1 MSSNKYNSK
10 NQSTFLGENYALIPL
25 LLVLFAVPLVT
36 RLYQFNSKLSQ
47 FSWFPNRDVLDVFLY
62 WKSVWLMVLGAV
74 MAIVVAARLS
84 SRRAR
89 AEYKKNLWLYFIAG
103 YGLLTLL
110 STVFSKYRSFG
121 FSGIHEQ
128 FESVWVILTYCILT
142 VYACGTI
149 RRENDLRAVRCS
161 LAALLAVLGALGISQ
176 LVGHDFFESAA
187 GLQLIVPEK
196 LSVYRETLQFNFS
209 GTGTHQVYLT
219 LYNPNYVGMFSSL
232 LLPVSLALLFS
243 SKDWKRR
250 LLWCVL
256 SILLLVCTFGSGSK
270 SFLITFVL
278 SSVVALLFCRRA
290 LLSRWKLL
298 LPALLVLVL
307 AGAGYFAH
315 AKLNPFRYV
324 KDALSIEKSNY
335 IVEDIRFTEN
345 DMMIR
350 YMGEDLHIAY
360 LLEDGVP
367 YLFCFDS
374 TGIPVQYE
382 IREGG
387 WFFTSDP
394 RFSPIAIRFL
404 AGDLENPLIGHVYFR
419 ELKIDMYFI
428 STDTGYHLYTNAG
441 KVGTVDYPESV
452 IFTGHERFATGRGY
466 LWSRTIPLLKHSLL
480 LGTGAD
486 TFSIVFPQND
496 VVGKVNNNI
505 YTSTVTKPHN
515 LYLQIGVQHGVPALI
530 CFLAVCVLY
539 LVQSFRLYW
548 RDSFTDST
556 HWFGFGIMIGV
567 IGYLISGLTNDS
579 TITVAPLFWA
589 LLGIGFAIN
598 RMLRQEAAMQR
609 AGTGQKK
616 QNSRVA
622 AKKAEEA
629 VSSRQNDKLTTQA
642 ASAEAALPE
651 QTDKAQ
657 PAQAALPEQTDK
669 TQPVQTAPPKQAGS
683 ASPKQTGKGKKHS
696 KRK

>member
-1 MSSNKYNSK
+1 MGSKKYNSK

-149 RRENDLRAVRCS
+149 RKENDLHAVRCA

-232 LLPVSLALLFS
+232 LLPVSVALLFA
-243 SKDWKRR
+243 SKDWKHR

-256 SILLLVCTFGSGSK
+256 SLLLLVCTFGSGSK
-270 SFLITFVL
+270 SFLISFVL
-278 SSVVALLFCRRA
+278 SVVVALIFCRRV

-298 LPALLVLVL
+298 LPAVLVLML
-307 AGAGYFAH
+307 AGAGYFAY

-324 KDALSIEKSNY
+324 KNAMTLEKNNY
-335 IVEDIRFTEN
+335 ILEDIRLTEN
-345 DMMIR
+345 DIVIR
-350 YMGEDLHIAY
+350 YKGEELHAAY
-360 LLEDGVP
+360 LVADGVP
-367 YLFCFDS
+367 YLFCFDN
-374 TGIPVQYE
+374 TGTPVQYE
-382 IREGG
+382 IHENG
-387 WFFTSDP
+387 WFFTSNP
-394 RFSPIAIRFL
+394 RFSSIYFRFL
-404 AGDLENPLIGHVYFR
+404 SGDEANPLIENVY
-419 ELKIDMYFI
+419 LWDIKTNIYFV
-428 STDTGYHLYTNAG
+428 STNTGYRLYTNAG
-441 KVGTVDYPESV
+441 KVGDVDHPESAV
-452 IFTGHERFATGRGY
+452 FTNYDSLASGRGY

-515 LYLQIGVQHGVPALI
+515 LYLQIGVQHGVLALI

-609 AGTGQKK
+609 AGAGQKK
-616 QNSRVA
+616 QNGRAA

-629 VSSRQNDKLTTQA
+629 ASSRQNDKLTMQA
-642 ASAEAALPE
+642 ASEKQASKTSMSHTLTAEAALPE
-651 QTDKAQ
+651 QTDKTQ
-657 PAQAALPEQTDK
+657 SVQAAP
-669 TQPVQTAPPKQAGS
+669 
-683 ASPKQTGKGKKHS
+683 PKQTGKSKKHS